1 MYVSNAS
8 TVYKIKLNLTCLIF
22 SKSLGCFNIA
32 IVISTFPSDDL
43 VSTDVFSTS
52 TTQLAP
58 GGIGAPVLIRA
69 HSPSPI
75 SF

>member
-1 MYVSNAS
+1 M
-8 TVYKIKLNLTCLIF
+8 
-22 SKSLGCFNIA
+22 
-32 IVISTFPSDDL
+32 ISTCPSDDL
-43 VSTDVFSTS
+43 VLTNVSSTC

-58 GGIGAPVLIRA
+58 GGKGAPVLIRV

>member
-1 MYVSNAS
+1 M
-8 TVYKIKLNLTCLIF
+8 F
-22 SKSLGCFNIA
+22 SKSLGSFNIA
-32 IVISTFPSDDL
+32 IVISTFSSNDL
-43 VSTDVFSTS
+43 VLTNVSSTC

-58 GGIGAPVLIRA
+58 GGKGAPVLIRA